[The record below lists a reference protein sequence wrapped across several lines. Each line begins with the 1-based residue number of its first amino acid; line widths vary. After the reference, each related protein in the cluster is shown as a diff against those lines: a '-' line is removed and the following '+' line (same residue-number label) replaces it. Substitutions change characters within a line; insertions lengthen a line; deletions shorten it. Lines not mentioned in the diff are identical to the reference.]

1 VTVTTATVFE
11 VDAHAVERELA
22 SLCFSRVLC
31 DNPMVMVRAAHWHNL
46 LDGLGLGLPY
56 FLVHDLGLLLTLHGS
71 GGVSIGAR
79 ERSLRIAVDR
89 GALRMDAVTQRRLG
103 GYTDLLVDLARSE
116 LCQKASTTGLVDE
129 LLAAVIAKIIE
140 PVQGSVVRK
149 GHNRKLPLT
158 LQTYEQ
164 IEPAHYVNASVT
176 EEVMG
181 VIATL
186 VDARTRI
193 RVALEQV
200 DLDTLKLLEMFKGEG
215 GLGSDGADLL
225 DLYRALATPAAH
237 DIANFSLDL
246 IPSVLETK
254 KSSGVQ
260 TFSVDG
266 YASIET
272 QGNLDSL
279 LPSELAFDD
288 DLFDRRYANQ
298 ELFYYGREKQD
309 TQKERLHYVLVDAS
323 ASMRGLRTVF
333 ARGLALALAK
343 KITLR
348 GEDVWMRF
356 FDSRLYERQELSS
369 SRLRIPYLLCFRSE
383 RGRNTTRVFTELD
396 RELSRLM
403 REHPKEL
410 VVTFVTHGR
419 CQIDARVLE
428 SLKAKA
434 TLCGVFV
441 TTGTEVQLDYLD
453 KLNQHYV
460 IAPDILADKSSRK
473 AEALRILERQG

>member
-1 VTVTTATVFE
+1 MSQATTVFE

-22 SLCFSRVLC
+22 TLTFSRVLS
-31 DNPMVMVRAAHWHNL
+31 DNPMTMVRAAHWHNL

-56 FLVHDLGLLLTLHGS
+56 FLVHDLGLLLTQQVGTAIQ
-71 GGVSIGAR
+71 VAPR
-79 ERSLRIAVDR
+79 ERSLRTAVDR
-89 GALRMDAVTQRRLG
+89 GHMKLDPQQQKKLQ
-103 GYTDLLVDLARSE
+103 GYSDLLVDLARSE
-116 LCQKASTTGLVDE
+116 LCQKAASGQLPDE
-129 LLAAVIAKIIE
+129 LLAAVIAKVIE
-140 PVQGSVVRK
+140 PVQTSVVKK

-158 LQTYEQ
+158 VQTYQ
-164 IEPAHYVNASVT
+164 DLEPAHYVNTAVV
-176 EEVMG
+176 EEVNG
-181 VIATL
+181 VLTTL

-200 DLDTLKLLEMFKGEG
+200 DLDTLKLLEMFKGDG
-215 GLGSDGADLL
+215 GFGSDGADLL

-272 QGNLDSL
+272 QGSLDSL

-309 TQKERLHYVLVDAS
+309 TQKERLHYILVDAS

-343 KITLR
+343 KMTLR
-348 GEDVWMRF
+348 GEEVWMRF

-369 SRLRIPYLLCFRSE
+369 SRLRVPYLLCFRSE
-383 RGRNTTRVFTELD
+383 RGRNTTRVFSELE

-403 REHPKEL
+403 RESPKEV
-410 VVTFVTHGR
+410 VVTFITHGR
-419 CQIDARVLE
+419 CQIDQRLLE
-428 SLKAKA
+428 SLKSKA

-441 TTGTEVQLDYLD
+441 TTGTEVKLDYLD

-460 IAPDILADKSSRK
+460 IAPDVLADKSSRK
-473 AEALRILERQG
+473 SEALKILSGQGT